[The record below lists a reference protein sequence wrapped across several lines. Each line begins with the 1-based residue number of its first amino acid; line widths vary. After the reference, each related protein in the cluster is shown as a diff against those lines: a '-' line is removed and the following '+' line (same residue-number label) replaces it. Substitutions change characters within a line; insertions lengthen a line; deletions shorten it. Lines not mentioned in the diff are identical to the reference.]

1 LDQGISGT
9 EVWILR
15 IADDQISHD
24 LRAQAHPFQL
34 IRRADAPLLKLAMQD
49 LGREWPAR
57 GPQTS
62 DEQERESKE
71 REQTKRKNTLPSALA
86 DDDRLA
92 TPVFTPP
99 LDHRPLITL
108 PIRSRS
114 VSGTNEALHQGRL
127 VA

>member
-1 LDQGISGT
+1 VTL
-9 EVWILR
+9 
-15 IADDQISHD
+15 IAVTGATGFVGQSLID
-24 LRAQAHPFQL
+24 RALAEGL
-34 IRRADAPLLKLAMQD
+34 AVRALA
-49 LGREWPAR
+49 R
-57 GPQTS
+57 
-62 DEQERESKE
+62 
-71 REQTKRKNTLPSALA
+71 REQPKRKNTLPSALA